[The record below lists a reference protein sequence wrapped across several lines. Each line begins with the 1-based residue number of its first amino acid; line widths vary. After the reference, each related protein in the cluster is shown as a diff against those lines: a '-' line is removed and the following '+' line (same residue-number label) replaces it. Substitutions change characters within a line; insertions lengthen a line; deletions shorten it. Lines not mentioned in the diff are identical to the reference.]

1 MHNKSISYI
10 MKVSNTI
17 ALCTLTG
24 MSVEG
29 FVPSSS
35 TIQNKISTT
44 KNTELYFFGGGSANK
59 EDLDEQVCFFCY
71 CTDIRE
77 VLPVLCRLKTHTLL
91 THISSL
97 PNSIIWYF
105 TWHCVPYLTFMLHS
119 TITVGK
125 TTRDVK
131 VS

>member
-1 MHNKSISYI
+1 
-10 MKVSNTI
+10 MKVSNKI
-17 ALCTLTG
+17 ALCSLAG

-29 FVPSSS
+29 FTS
-35 TIQNKISTT
+35 TTSIQKKISTK

-97 PNSIIWYF
+97 PNSII
-105 TWHCVPYLTFMLHS
+105 
-119 TITVGK
+119 
-125 TTRDVK
+125 
-131 VS
+131 